1 MTRNGY
7 YMVIVYD
14 LDNGDGNE
22 NSKQKTLLRYKS
34 YNDCIVVYKDNN
46 SLFFSDKRRYNSILL
61 LKNCA

>member
-7 YMVIVYD
+7 GNRIRSGYW
-14 LDNGDGNE
+14 LDGNE

-46 SLFFSDKRRYNSILL
+46 SLFLSDKRRYNSILL